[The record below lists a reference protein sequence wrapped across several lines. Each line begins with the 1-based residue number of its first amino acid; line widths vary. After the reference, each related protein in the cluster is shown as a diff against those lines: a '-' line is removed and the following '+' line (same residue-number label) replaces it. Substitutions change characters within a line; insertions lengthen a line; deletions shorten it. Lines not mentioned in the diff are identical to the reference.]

1 MKFYEPH
8 QYQPRVTLLYAELKR
23 DLDQSLKE
31 ARVEHI
37 GSSAVMG
44 AISKGDLDVFVG
56 VSAENFEMSLAT
68 LKGLGFVEKEGT
80 LRTESLCMLVTDKY
94 KHDVAIQLTVNG
106 SEFEEFIR
114 FRDILNNM
122 PNLVSE
128 YNILK
133 RGSEGME
140 PDDYR
145 SKKSQFIERVL
156 KSVAN
161 FG

>member
-1 MKFYEPH
+1 
-8 QYQPRVTLLYAELKR
+8 
-23 DLDQSLKE
+23 
-31 ARVEHI
+31 
-37 GSSAVMG
+37 
-44 AISKGDLDVFVG
+44 
-56 VSAENFEMSLAT
+56 
-68 LKGLGFVEKEGT
+68 
-80 LRTESLCMLVTDKY
+80 MLVTDKY

-133 RGSEGME
+133 RGSEGIE

-145 SKKSQFIERVL
+145 SNKSQFIERVL